1 MVTLFNHGFALVT
14 NSLFELNTP
23 EWLDES
29 YYSKSHI
36 MTAVAAHIAAHNK
49 TSTDDTQ
56 AGMQALWND
65 IFVMDKETY
74 VHRIIDGISFT
85 IYRMPTDPVKYEIVA
100 YKCL

>member
-1 MVTLFNHGFALVT
+1 MARLLNHGFKLVT

-23 EWLDES
+23 EWMDES
-29 YYSKSHI
+29 YYTQEHI
-36 MTAVAAHIAAHNK
+36 MTAVAARIAGHNK
-49 TSTDDTQ
+49 VSTDDTQ

-74 VHRIIDGISFT
+74 VHRIIDGVSFT
-85 IYRMPTDPVKYEIVA
+85 IYRMPMTPVKYELVA